1 MTPPI
6 QTALDP
12 EARFTGL
19 PVLTEY
25 IDGDVWRL
33 ARNVVYRVA
42 IGRLAGRLITIRSG
56 FIFNWASTPS
66 LLWFCLPPAG
76 KAGNPYG
83 IAALVHD
90 WLYEHQAING
100 EPITRQEADE
110 VFNEV
115 LRYVG
120 VHRWLAA
127 TMWAGVRIGGWLPW
141 WRNGDAKAEAE
152 FLKLK
157 LAPPP
162 SSILPP
168 FQPSNLPP
176 FQPSNP
182 PTLQDAPGIGLLGLK
197 PQGGAEDPA
206 SVLQKSSVVL
216 QKVSE
221 TPPPEGSTP

>member
-1 MTPPI
+1 MTPPLPPPI
-6 QTALDP
+6 QSAIDP

-42 IGRLAGRLITIRSG
+42 IGRLAGRLLTIRNG

-76 KAGNPYG
+76 KSGNPYG

-90 WLYEHQAING
+90 WLYEHQAINS
-100 EPITRQEADE
+100 EPITRQEADD
-110 VFNEV
+110 VFNDV

-141 WRNGDAKAEAE
+141 RRRKSEDGISRIED
-152 FLKLK
+152 
-157 LAPPP
+157 
-162 SSILPP
+162 SI
-168 FQPSNLPP
+168 FNSQSER
-176 FQPSNP
+176 
-182 PTLQDAPGIGLLGLK
+182 TLHNAPGIGLLGLK
-197 PQGGAEDPA
+197 PQGGAEGPA

-221 TPPPEGSTP
+221 TPPPEGNTP

>member
-1 MTPPI
+1 MTPPLPPPI
-6 QTALDP
+6 QSALDP

-42 IGRLAGRLITIRSG
+42 IGRLAGRLLTIRNG
-56 FIFNWASTPS
+56 FVFNWASTPS

-100 EPITRQEADE
+100 EPITRQEADD
-110 VFNEV
+110 VFNDV

-141 WRNGDAKAEAE
+141 RSRKSEDGISKIEDSSPKPESAS
-152 FLKLK
+152 LQ
-157 LAPPP
+157 
-162 SSILPP
+162 SSI
-168 FQPSNLPP
+168 FNSQSER
-176 FQPSNP
+176 
-182 PTLQDAPGIGLLGLK
+182 TLHDAPGIGLLDFK
-197 PQGGAEDPA
+197 PQGGAEGPA

-221 TPPPEGSTP
+221 TPPPEGNTP